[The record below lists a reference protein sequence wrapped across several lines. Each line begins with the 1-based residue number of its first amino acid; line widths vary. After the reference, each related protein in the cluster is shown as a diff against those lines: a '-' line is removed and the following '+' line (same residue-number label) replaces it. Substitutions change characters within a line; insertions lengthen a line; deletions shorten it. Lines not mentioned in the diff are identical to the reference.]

1 MDALQDKD
9 TALQHFIQAH
19 VKYDELGAVAKSKSV
34 FDFAQSNLGGGG
46 AKVGGEGIVASP
58 HINDQNTSDDSTGGR
73 KRSACS

>member
-9 TALQHFIQAH
+9 TALQYFIQAH

-46 AKVGGEGIVASP
+46 WDGIVASP
-58 HINDQNTSDDSTGGR
+58 HIDAQNTSDDSTGGR

>member
-46 AKVGGEGIVASP
+46 EGTVASP
-58 HINDQNTSDDSTGGR
+58 HIDDQNTSDDITGGR

>member
-9 TALQHFIQAH
+9 TALQYFIQAH

-46 AKVGGEGIVASP
+46 EGEGIVASP
-58 HINDQNTSDDSTGGR
+58 HIDDQNTSDDSTGGR